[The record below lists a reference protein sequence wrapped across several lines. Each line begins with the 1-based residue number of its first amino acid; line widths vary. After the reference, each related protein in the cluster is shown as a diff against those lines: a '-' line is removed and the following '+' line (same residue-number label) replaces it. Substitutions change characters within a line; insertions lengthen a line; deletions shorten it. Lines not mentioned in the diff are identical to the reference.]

1 MWIHGNTFQ
10 LDSKDRGVKLVAAK
24 VVVVV
29 LVSHHD
35 GSADQ
40 TMHRKPSYLDIVH
53 SLVDSVQIDHRLN
66 QYLV

>member
-1 MWIHGNTFQ
+1 MWTLGNTFQ
-10 LDSKDRGVKLVAAK
+10 LDSKDRGIKLVAAK
-24 VVVVV
+24 VVVVM
-29 LVSHHD
+29 LVSHHN

-66 QYLV
+66 QHLI